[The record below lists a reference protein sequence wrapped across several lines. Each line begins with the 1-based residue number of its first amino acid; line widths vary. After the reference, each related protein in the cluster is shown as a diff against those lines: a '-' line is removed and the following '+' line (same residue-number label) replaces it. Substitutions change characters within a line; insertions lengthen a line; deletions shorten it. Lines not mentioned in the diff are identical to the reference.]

1 LELLKELE
9 AGLQR
14 EVCNAGIAGIGVY
27 LPERVLTNDELQ
39 KMVDTN
45 DEWIRTR
52 SGIKERRITSLEQAT
67 SDLAVI
73 AAERALADAGVAPEE
88 LGLIIVATNTPDT
101 IFPSTACLVQD
112 RLGANNAAAFDLAA
126 GCTGFVY
133 ALATGSQFIISGTY
147 RKVLVIGAEC
157 LSRIVNWEDRKTC
170 VLFGDGAGA
179 VVLSPVPAGNG
190 ILSFTLHS
198 DGSKGQLLTL
208 PAGGSRLPATR
219 ETVDKKLH
227 TIHMDGREVFK
238 FAVRVMGTA
247 ALEVLAAAGLDKS
260 DIDCFIPHQANI
272 RIIESAARRLGLS
285 MDKVLVN
292 LDRYGNTSTASIP
305 LAIAEAV
312 NSGRIKQGD
321 HLVMVGFGAGLTWG
335 AAVVKWG
342 SPA

>member
-1 LELLKELE
+1 MPS
-9 AGLQR
+9 
-14 EVCNAGIAGIGVY
+14 EVCNAGITGVGAY
-27 LPERVLTNDELQ
+27 LPDRVLTNDELQ

-52 SGIKERRITSLEQAT
+52 SGIKERRITSSEQAT

-73 AAERALADAGVAPEE
+73 AGQRALADAGVAPEE
-88 LGLIIVATNTPDT
+88 LGLVIVATNTPDT

-112 RLGANNAAAFDLAA
+112 RLGAKNASAFDLAA

-133 ALATGSQFIISGTY
+133 ALATGSQFIASGTY
-147 RKVLVIGAEC
+147 QKVLVIGAEC

-179 VVLSPVPAGNG
+179 VVLSPVPESSG
-190 ILSFTLHS
+190 ILSFTLRS
-198 DGSKGQLLTL
+198 DGSKGPFLSL

-219 ETVDKKLH
+219 ETVDQKLH
-227 TIHMDGREVFK
+227 TIHMDGHEVFK
-238 FAVRVMGTA
+238 FAVRVMGKA
-247 ALEVLAAAGLDKS
+247 ALEVLAAAGLDSS

-272 RIIESAARRLGLS
+272 RIIESAAKRLNLP

-305 LAIAEAV
+305 LALAEAV
-312 NSGRIKQGD
+312 HSGRIKQGD
-321 HLVMVGFGAGLTWG
+321 HIVMVGFGAGLTWG

-342 SPA
+342 SPI